1 MKKRNISQKCR
12 FLALQRSSGK
22 TEFCRGDRCVV
33 CACMFMQILPLFRSV
48 RGVSELLALPGSG
61 FNCSNKDFVFLEISA
76 HCSALEH
83 YSTPA
88 YITYSSSSHF
98 QQKGKHLSTHSPRF
112 PPSKKR
118 SCPCQK
124 LKRGEG
130 KEGWSPHHKS
140 LPMPKGETHSG
151 GFYRRNYHLVKKR
164 KRPHA
169 GISQIGFVVSAVPFP
184 AVLKGNAVVFPPFFV
199 VDGKPCGEPIHL
211 FQSG

>member
-22 TEFCRGDRCVV
+22 TGDRCVV
-33 CACMFMQILPLFRSV
+33 VHVCSCRSSLFSGE
-48 RGVSELLALPGSG
+48 RGVWIVGTPWLRFQLLKQG
-61 FNCSNKDFVFLEISA
+61 FRVPRDLCSL
-76 HCSALEH
+76 
-83 YSTPA
+83 
-88 YITYSSSSHF
+88 
-98 QQKGKHLSTHSPRF
+98 LSTRTLPRPHTLHIHHLHTFSKRENISPLTHLAF
-112 PPSKKR
+112 PPRKNVR
-118 SCPCQK
+118 LCPCQK

-130 KEGWSPHHKS
+130 KGGWTPHHKS
-140 LPMPKGETHSG
+140 LPMSKGETHSG

-169 GISQIGFVVSAVPFP
+169 DISQIGFVVSAVPFP

-199 VDGKPCGEPIHL
+199 VDGKPCGEPKHL